1 MSNSGN
7 RKFGNTI
14 REGRNALGLSQ
25 QELARKVGVQASYIA
40 YIENDRRRP
49 SLPVLRRIARVLSLN
64 PREMFFL
71 SHPEARHLL
80 EEKRPA
86 AKSRSKDEA
95 WRQFRAN
102 HALLKRH
109 NVTPA
114 ELRMLKQV
122 SMLSSVSSPR
132 HFFFILNA
140 IRQAADDEDC

>member
-1 MSNSGN
+1 MSNSA
-7 RKFGNTI
+7 KKLGNTI
-14 REGRNALGLSQ
+14 REGRTALGLSQ
-25 QELARKVGVQASYIA
+25 QELAGKVGVQASYIA

-49 SLPVLRRIARVLSLN
+49 SLPVLRRIAQVLGLN

-80 EEKRPA
+80 EEKQRRPA
-86 AKSRSKDEA
+86 RSKDEA

-102 HALLKRH
+102 AALLRRH

-114 ELRMLKQV
+114 ELKILKQV

-132 HFFFILNA
+132 HSFFILNA
-140 IRQAADDEDC
+140 IRQAAADEED